1 MHRKASYLFV
11 ILFVAMAIV
20 CVAAP
25 AARADEVS
33 HARVVR
39 LSFVEG
45 DVAYQRAGATWQ
57 RAMMNQPIQQDFS
70 LRTDA
75 GYAEVEFETGLV
87 IRLAQHT
94 QMDFTELSMIDG
106 RKVTR
111 LKLDEGTIIT
121 TANLSHNDELS
132 VAAGNVDVTVP
143 RNGRFRVDATESQ
156 NWVTVFHGKVE
167 VASGQTTKEVESGKT
182 LHADGASSA
191 LSVDASPEADAFDK
205 WVTDRDKAEQTS
217 QSNASQYVS
226 QQNYSYNVADLYN
239 YGLWY
244 NMPGYGMVWQPY
256 GMGAGWMP
264 FGNGLWMMGD
274 PGMGWM
280 WTSYEPW
287 GWLPYHYG
295 GWVNLAGGGW
305 YWVPQNLGTFHGATA
320 NFVNVGNQ
328 VGWTPAIA
336 APVNPGKVKAGPS
349 GPVQVVFAGGASN
362 GVIMAGQR
370 GQLTP
375 GSTLKMMQA
384 PAGSFSQSAPAASTL
399 AANGVT
405 VTGRAP
411 VRPVS
416 TAIAASSQ
424 GTASANNGA
433 PAKMNGPAGRPTAMA
448 PRSAP
453 MPVMRAP
460 STFARVG
467 AGGANAGVTPVRT
480 SGNSGSVMTGAAHG
494 TAAPASTA
502 GSASHAAPPSSSA
515 GPIKH

>member
-94 QMDFTELSMIDG
+94 QLDFTELSMIDG

-305 YWVPQNLGTFHGATA
+305 VLGSAES
-320 NFVNVGNQ
+320 GNISWSDSEFRKRRKSS
-328 VGWTPAIA
+328 GMDARDCS
-336 APVNPGKVKAGPS
+336 AGES
-349 GPVQVVFAGGASN
+349 WKSES
-362 GVIMAGQR
+362 R
-370 GQLTP
+370 TE
-375 GSTLKMMQA
+375 
-384 PAGSFSQSAPAASTL
+384 
-399 AANGVT
+399 
-405 VTGRAP
+405 RA
-411 VRPVS
+411 
-416 TAIAASSQ
+416 
-424 GTASANNGA
+424 
-433 PAKMNGPAGRPTAMA
+433 
-448 PRSAP
+448 
-453 MPVMRAP
+453 
-460 STFARVG
+460 G
-467 AGGANAGVTPVRT
+467 AGGVCRGRFERRDRGGTARTTDSGIDIENDAGA
-480 SGNSGSVMTGAAHG
+480 SGIVFAKRACCVDIGGEWSDGDGTRAGAASEH
-494 TAAPASTA
+494 SDC
-502 GSASHAAPPSSSA
+502 SARN
-515 GPIKH
+515 GERE